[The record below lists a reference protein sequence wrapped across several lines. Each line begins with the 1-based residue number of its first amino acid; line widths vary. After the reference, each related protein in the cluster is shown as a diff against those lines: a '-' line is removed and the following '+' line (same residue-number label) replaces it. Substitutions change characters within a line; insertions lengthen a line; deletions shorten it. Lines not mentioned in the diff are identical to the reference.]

1 MLILAAETFNDGY
14 ILSLCSQA
22 LYLVLILSAPML
34 MSALSVGLCI
44 SVIQAT
50 TQVQEQTLSF
60 VPKIV
65 ATFVAIIV
73 CGTWMFNM
81 LSNFAMRIFADIA
94 KMGVH

>member
-1 MLILAAETFNDGY
+1 MLVLASETFNDGY

-22 LYLVLILSAPML
+22 LYLVLVLSAPML
-34 MSALSVGLCI
+34 LSALSVGLCI
-44 SVIQAT
+44 SIIQAT

-81 LSNFAMRIFADIA
+81 LSNFTMRVFADIA
-94 KMGVH
+94 KMGP

>member
-1 MLILAAETFNDGY
+1 MLIPAAETFNDGF

-22 LYLVLILSAPML
+22 LYLVLVLSAPML

-44 SVIQAT
+44 SIIQAT

-65 ATFVAIIV
+65 ATFVSIIV

-81 LSNFAMRIFADIA
+81 LSNFTMRVFADIA
-94 KMGVH
+94 KMGP

>member
-1 MLILAAETFNDGY
+1 MLILAGETFNDGY

-22 LYLVLILSAPML
+22 LYLVLTLSAPML

-44 SVIQAT
+44 SIIQAT

-65 ATFVAIIV
+65 ATFVSIIV

-81 LSNFAMRIFADIA
+81 LSSFTMRVFADIA
-94 KMGVH
+94 KMGP

>member
-1 MLILAAETFNDGY
+1 MLILAGETFNDGY

-22 LYLVLILSAPML
+22 LYLVLTLSAPML
-34 MSALSVGLCI
+34 MSALSVGLVI
-44 SVIQAT
+44 SIIQAT

-65 ATFVAIIV
+65 ATFVSIIV

-81 LSNFAMRIFADIA
+81 LSSFTMRVFADIA
-94 KMGVH
+94 KMGP

>member
-1 MLILAAETFNDGY
+1 MFFIVGEVFNDGY

-34 MSALSVGLCI
+34 LSALSVGLII

-65 ATFVAIIV
+65 ATFVSIIV

-81 LSNFAMRIFADIA
+81 LSNFTMRVFADIA
-94 KMGVH
+94 KMGP